1 MLDDF
6 CHLGLLQYGIA
17 FFKAKISVMEPV
29 ELNDREKNAET
40 SLSYRLYGEKK
51 IGMKDMSLTQ

>member
-17 FFKAKISVMEPV
+17 LKTTKNPQKFCDVV
-29 ELNDREKNAET
+29 ELYESSKNSAN
-40 SLSYRLYGEKK
+40 LSVPQAVLESK
-51 IGMKDMSLTQ
+51 

>member
-17 FFKAKISVMEPV
+17 FFFKAKISVMEPV
-29 ELNDREKNAET
+29 ELNDRGK
-40 SLSYRLYGEKK
+40 
-51 IGMKDMSLTQ
+51 M